1 LIEFVGNAYEQYEP
15 TRAGRAIQDFVD
27 EHLSNWYVR
36 LCRRRFWKGDYSEDK
51 ISAYQTLYTCIET
64 LAQLIS
70 PIAPFFA
77 DRLFIDLN
85 SVSGKNKNI
94 SVHLS
99 LFPKA
104 NTAWIDKDLEERMQL
119 AQKISSMTLS
129 LRKKTKIRVR
139 QPLQKIMIA
148 VMGEKMQ
155 QQIENMKEIILSE
168 VNVKEIEYVDESS
181 GILVKKAKPN
191 FKTLGPKFG
200 KQMKEIAAKVNAM
213 TQEDIAAFEKEK
225 EIKMQL
231 QKEEIL
237 LEEQDV
243 ELITEDIPGWVV
255 SNMGNLTVALD
266 ISLSESLVNEGI
278 ARELVNRIQNIRK
291 EKEFDVTDT
300 ISIQLLEHQEI
311 IDAVKENKDYICA
324 ETLAKDLEF
333 LPSDTEKQNGIQI
346 NLTEAIET
354 IIFIEKF

>member
-1 LIEFVGNAYEQYEP
+1 
-15 TRAGRAIQDFVD
+15 
-27 EHLSNWYVR
+27 
-36 LCRRRFWKGDYSEDK
+36 
-51 ISAYQTLYTCIET
+51 
-64 LAQLIS
+64 
-70 PIAPFFA
+70 
-77 DRLFIDLN
+77 
-85 SVSGKNKNI
+85 
-94 SVHLS
+94 
-99 LFPKA
+99 
-104 NTAWIDKDLEERMQL
+104 
-119 AQKISSMTLS
+119 
-129 LRKKTKIRVR
+129 
-139 QPLQKIMIA
+139 
-148 VMGEKMQ
+148 MQ

-213 TQEDIAAFEKEK
+213 TQEDIADFEKEK
-225 EIKMQL
+225 EIKIQL

-255 SNMGNLTVALD
+255 SNMGKLTVALD
-266 ISLSESLVNEGI
+266 ISLSESLINEGI

-300 ISIQLLEHQEI
+300 ISIQLLEHQEKI
-311 IDAVKENKDYICA
+311 TAVKENKDYICA
-324 ETLAKDLEF
+324 ETLAKELEF
-333 LPSDTEKQNGIQI
+333 LPSGTEKQNGIQI